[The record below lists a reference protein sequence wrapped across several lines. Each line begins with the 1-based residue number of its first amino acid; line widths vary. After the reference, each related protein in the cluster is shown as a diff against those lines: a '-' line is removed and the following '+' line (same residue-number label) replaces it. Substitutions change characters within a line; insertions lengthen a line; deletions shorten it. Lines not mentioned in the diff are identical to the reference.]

1 MIHTLNFHKIFSSIS
16 WQPQSMLSMKPSVLR
31 LFFALLLLLLFFI
44 LSCIMQDWFYM
55 SYFQLEAEIKKKE
68 KMCKKKHY
76 YKHSYTWRHLESFQE
91 VAKRFFPINF
101 KKNKYFIIIAGYR
114 RTTRIVDIH
123 SKPQHPLTS
132 KQNFC
137 NLKIVMINAAFF
149 LIFRDVTYAKGGKT
163 NLKRV
168 EAWVNE

>member
-55 SYFQLEAEIKKKE
+55 SYFQLEAEIKRKE
-68 KMCKKKHY
+68 KMWKKKHY

>member
-68 KMCKKKHY
+68 KMWKKKHY